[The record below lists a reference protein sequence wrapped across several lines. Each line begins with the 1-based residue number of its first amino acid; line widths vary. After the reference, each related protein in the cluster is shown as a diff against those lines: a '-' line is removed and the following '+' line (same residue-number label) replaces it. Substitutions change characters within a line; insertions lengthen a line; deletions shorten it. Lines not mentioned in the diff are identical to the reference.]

1 MNFIFNIHFSMG
13 HARIVVQIKWKMHLR
28 FNLLLTIDANFLAFL
43 LFTLFYILRRQSR
56 VICSPKPGDKVV
68 LFLKKKRLLFLW
80 CDFRSLIILT
90 ARIFFRQPCNQVLMV
105 CLATSSSIMYSN
117 SSRARSSSNWSAFLM
132 STERYDNILKKI
144 LQVRKIL
151 TI

>member
-1 MNFIFNIHFSMG
+1 MNFIFNIHFSTG

-80 CDFRSLIILT
+80 YDFRSLIILT

-132 STERYDNILKKI
+132 STERYDNILKKVFK
-144 LQVRKIL
+144 LGRY
-151 TI
+151 

>member
-1 MNFIFNIHFSMG
+1 MNFIFNIHSSTG

-68 LFLKKKRLLFLW
+68 LFLNKKKRLLFLW

-105 CLATSSSIMYSN
+105 CLATSSSIIYSN

-132 STERYDNILKKI
+132 STERYDNILKKFFK
-144 LQVRKIL
+144 LGRY
-151 TI
+151 

>member
-1 MNFIFNIHFSMG
+1 MTFIFNIHFSTG
-13 HARIVVQIKWKMHLR
+13 HTRIAVQIKWKMHLR

-56 VICSPKPGDKVV
+56 VICSPKPGDKIV
-68 LFLKKKRLLFLW
+68 LFLKKKRLLSLW

-132 STERYDNILKKI
+132 STERYDNILKKFFK
-144 LQVRKIL
+144 LGRY
-151 TI
+151 